1 MDTLKTT
8 APSITDLLIASDEP
22 MTNWTVESGMNS
34 STTPDTGC
42 GRNNDLAK
50 IEIAVQATILAI
62 AVFGNLTV
70 LLVLGTRKKKLSRMN
85 MMIMHLSLADLFVA
99 FFNVLPELIWDITFR
114 FYGGDFM
121 CKGVKYFQ
129 VRHHGSV

>member
-22 MTNWTVESGMNS
+22 MTNWTAESGMNS
-34 STTPDTGC
+34 STTPDTGY

-70 LLVLGTRKKKLSRMN
+70 LLVLGTRKKKLSWMN
-85 MMIMHLSLADLFVA
+85 MMIMHLSLADLSVA
-99 FFNVLPELIWDITFR
+99 FFNVLPQLIWDITFR